1 MNGQVKNVNT
11 FVLTMTEQQIYLIMI
26 SYEHVFHHLIMKD
39 IKVTVEESFLQ
50 SKGKAKLQSLEDM
63 NFKFKKFKTVV
74 IKRLIMLL
82 QQ

>member
-1 MNGQVKNVNT
+1 MNGQVKNANT

-26 SYEHVFHHLIMKD
+26 NHEHVFHHLIMKD
-39 IKVTVEESFLQ
+39 IEVTVEESFLQ

-63 NFKFKKFKTVV
+63 NFRFKKFKTVV